1 MYPQRFSA
9 LPAYAFP
16 RLRALLDHLPSGGE
30 PIAMTIGEPQHAFP
44 EFVPEV
50 LAAHVS
56 GFNKYPPTMARQSC
70 LKPSPLGLVAGS
82 AQKLMQ
88 RLRF

>member
-30 PIAMTIGEPQHAFP
+30 PIAMTIG
-44 EFVPEV
+44 
-50 LAAHVS
+50 
-56 GFNKYPPTMARQSC
+56 
-70 LKPSPLGLVAGS
+70 
-82 AQKLMQ
+82 
-88 RLRF
+88 

>member
-1 MYPQRFSA
+1 MHFRGCARYWTTC
-9 LPAYAFP
+9 
-16 RLRALLDHLPSGGE
+16 RLAVN

-56 GFNKYPPTMARQSC
+56 GFNKYPPNDGAPELLEAIASWVGR
-70 LKPSPLGLVAGS
+70 
-82 AQKLMQ
+82 
-88 RLRF
+88 RFGAKVDAATEVLTLNGNP